1 MSDDV
6 MQQFKQQEAESIALS
21 VKFNRWSLVM
31 IGLMIQEQE
40 RKLIASDLPVDSE
53 GQGNFWSEIG

>member
-31 IGLMIQEQE
+31 IGVMIQEQE
-40 RKLIASDLPVDSE
+40 RKLLASDLPVDSD
-53 GQGNFWSEIG
+53 GQTNFWSEIG